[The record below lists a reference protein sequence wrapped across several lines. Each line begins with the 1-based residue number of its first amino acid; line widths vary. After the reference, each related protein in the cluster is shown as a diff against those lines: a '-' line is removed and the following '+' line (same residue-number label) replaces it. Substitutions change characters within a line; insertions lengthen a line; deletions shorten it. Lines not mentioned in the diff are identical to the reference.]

1 MAKPVAL
8 ITGASSGLGS
18 IYADRLARR
27 GWDLLLAARNHERL
41 ATLATRLERETGSAV
56 EPAVVDLSDLNG
68 RRQLAQR
75 LSEDSRIEMLVNN
88 AGFGSTAPLKES
100 DPEIMEQM
108 IELNVSAVTMLA
120 NAAARAFAQR
130 GRGAIIN
137 MASIT
142 AVAPTIL
149 NGVYGATKAY
159 VLALSQSLHHELAPF
174 DVKVQV
180 VLPGAT
186 ATEFWDASGSS
197 VRALPASIVMRPEDV
212 VDAALSGFDQGEFV
226 TIPSL
231 PDASE
236 WEAFDAARTALLP
249 NLSRSEPAER
259 YRRG

>member
-1 MAKPVAL
+1 
-8 ITGASSGLGS
+8 
-18 IYADRLARR
+18 
-27 GWDLLLAARNHERL
+27 
-41 ATLATRLERETGSAV
+41 
-56 EPAVVDLSDLNG
+56 
-68 RRQLAQR
+68 
-75 LSEDSRIEMLVNN
+75 MLVNN

-174 DVKVQV
+174 GVKVQV

-197 VRALPASIVMRPEDV
+197 VGALPASIVMRPEDV